1 MLRVNSTVQLCLFL
15 FASLFLIPVT
25 ASLSAVQSA
34 QLLGNY
40 VLDPDKSTIILGH
53 EVDKAI
59 EVLAQG
65 DLSPTGALQSIKAR
79 NVSVEMTILLVDPET
94 GIFAGYKT
102 SAIPGVPRS
111 RSVERLLGQAVAQEN
126 GEGLDVHLQGAEDS
140 ADWDGVLIDQKNG
153 TIMDLTR
160 IEGLEIWNENGEL
173 VDNQAASVLYFVK
186 EEGDFD
192 PIQAAQDILPL
203 LKVRS
208 NVVGEDYLSS
218 NSHYSFHSLLS
229 AVVLCLSVYVHAV

>member
-1 MLRVNSTVQLCLFL
+1 MHRCNSGCFFSPRFFL
-15 FASLFLIPVT
+15 FPLLL
-25 ASLSAVQSA
+25 LSNEQSA
-34 QLLGNY
+34 HLLGNY

-102 SAIPGVPRS
+102 SAIPGVPGS
-111 RSVERLLGQAVAQEN
+111 TAAERLLGQAVAQEN
-126 GEGLDVHLQGAEDS
+126 GEGLAVHLQGAEDS
-140 ADWDGVLIDQKNG
+140 ADWDGVLIQNG

-173 VDNQAASVLYFVK
+173 VDNQATSVLHFVK

-218 NSHYSFHSLLS
+218 NSHHSFHSRLS
-229 AVVLCLSVYVHAV
+229 TVLLCLCVYAVWFHVV

>member
-15 FASLFLIPVT
+15 FASLFLIPGT
-25 ASLSAVQSA
+25 ASLSAEQSA
-34 QLLGNY
+34 QILGNY

-65 DLSPTGALQSIKAR
+65 DLIPTGALQSIKVR

-102 SAIPGVPRS
+102 SAIPGVPGS
-111 RSVERLLGQAVAQEN
+111 TAAERLLGRAVAQEN
-126 GEGLDVHLQGAEDS
+126 GEGLAVHLQGAEDS
-140 ADWDGVLIDQKNG
+140 ADWDGVLIQNG

-173 VDNQAASVLYFVK
+173 VDNQATSVLYFVK

-203 LKVRS
+203 LTVPS
-208 NVVGEDYLSS
+208 NVVGEDYLPS
-218 NSHYSFHSLLS
+218 NSHYSLHSLLS
-229 AVVLCLSVYVHAV
+229 TVLLCLSVYVHAV